1 MNEPSQV
8 NLNKSVEVNLNK
20 SVEELSKFSK
30 ILLKSNSL
38 WHYIGYGLLFFS
50 LLDTITL
57 FIPPQLLNPQW
68 ELQTIG
74 SLVERVAVPL
84 IGLALVFYGEG
95 TRRLGWEP
103 PLLKLLSWLSLLLAI
118 LFILMIPLGLIN
130 TIRLERR
137 LATQINTQLEQGK
150 TQIEQVKQE
159 LQQANTPE
167 QMENLLSRL
176 NARGGTP
183 EINSNEQLN
192 EVKQELSSF
201 VTDAETNITT
211 QAQTTKST
219 RSLNLFRNSIKW
231 NLGALISA
239 VLFII
244 IWRSTKWAR

>member
-1 MNEPSQV
+1 MNEP
-8 NLNKSVEVNLNK
+8 NPGNLNK
-20 SVEELSKFSK
+20 SVEELSKFSF
-30 ILLKSNSL
+30 ILLRSNTL
-38 WHYIGYGLLFFS
+38 WHCIGYGLLLFS
-50 LLDTITL
+50 LLDTISL

-84 IGLALVFYGEG
+84 IGFALIFYGESS
-95 TRRLGWEP
+95 RRLGWEP
-103 PLLKLLSWLSLLLAI
+103 PVLKLLSWVSLLLAI
-118 LFILMIPLGLIN
+118 IFILMIPLGIIN

-137 LATQINTQLEQGK
+137 LATQISTQLEQGQ
-150 TQIEQVKQE
+150 TQIEQVKEE
-159 LQQANTPE
+159 LQKANTPAE
-167 QMENLLSRL
+167 MENLLGRL
-176 NARGGTP
+176 NAGRAP
-183 EINSNEQLN
+183 DINSTEQLN

-201 VTDAETNITT
+201 VTNAETNITT
-211 QAQTTKST
+211 QAETTKST